1 MFQGAHRSVL
11 AVLASTAVGI
21 VLIDQVTKAWA
32 VAYLQPRIES
42 GEGPLYIIDPLLRL
56 TYVEN
61 TGAAWGMG
69 AGYTWIFTIVAV
81 VVGVVIVRFARTIT
95 SRAWALAL
103 GGLLGGLLGN
113 LIDRLTR
120 PPGPGLGSVVDFIG
134 LPNFPV
140 FNVADIAITCSAV
153 AMIILAWRGIPLSES
168 EPDDSSSDDSSSDD
182 SSSDD
187 SSSGDSS
194 SNDSR
199 SEESE
204 SQAPISTDEPSQEDE
219 LRHDDTPAAGSGS

>member
-1 MFQGAHRSVL
+1 MLQGAHRSVL

-32 VAYLQPRIES
+32 VAYLQPRIEG
-42 GEGPLYIIDPLLRL
+42 GEGPIYLIDPLLRL

-140 FNVADIAITCSAV
+140 FNVADMAITCSAV

-168 EPDDSSSDDSSSDD
+168 EPNGSSSDDSSST
-182 SSSDD
+182 
-187 SSSGDSS
+187 DSS

-199 SEESE
+199 TEESA

-219 LRHDDTPAAGSGS
+219 LRHDDTPAAGSGP

>member
-1 MFQGAHRSVL
+1 MFRGAHRSVL
-11 AVLASTAVGI
+11 AVLVGTAVGI

-32 VAYLQPRIES
+32 VTYLRPRIES
-42 GEGPLYIIDPLLRL
+42 GEGPIYIIDPLLRL

-140 FNVADIAITCSAV
+140 FNVADMAITCSAV

-168 EPDDSSSDDSSSDD
+168 EPDGSSSDDSNSA
-182 SSSDD
+182 
-187 SSSGDSS
+187 DSS
-194 SNDSR
+194 SNDPR
-199 SEESE
+199 SKESA

-219 LRHDDTPAAGSGS
+219 LRHDDTPAAGSGP

>member
-1 MFQGAHRSVL
+1 
-11 AVLASTAVGI
+11 
-21 VLIDQVTKAWA
+21 
-32 VAYLQPRIES
+32 
-42 GEGPLYIIDPLLRL
+42 
-56 TYVEN
+56 
-61 TGAAWGMG
+61 MG

-81 VVGVVIVRFARTIT
+81 VVGIVIVRFARTIT

-140 FNVADIAITCSAV
+140 FNVADMAITCSAV

-168 EPDDSSSDDSSSDD
+168 EPNGSSSDDSSSDD
-182 SSSDD
+182 SSS
-187 SSSGDSS
+187 
-194 SNDSR
+194 NDSR
-199 SEESE
+199 SEESA
-204 SQAPISTDEPSQEDE
+204 SQAPMSTDEPIQEDD
-219 LRHDDTPAAGSGS
+219 LRHDDTPAAGSGP

>member
-1 MFQGAHRSVL
+1 MFRGAHRSVL
-11 AVLASTAVGI
+11 AVLAGTAVGI

-32 VAYLQPRIES
+32 VTYLRPRIES
-42 GEGPLYIIDPLLRL
+42 GEGPIYIIDPLLRL

-168 EPDDSSSDDSSSDD
+168 EPDGSSSDDSNSA
-182 SSSDD
+182 
-187 SSSGDSS
+187 DSS
-194 SNDSR
+194 SNDPR
-199 SEESE
+199 SKESA

-219 LRHDDTPAAGSGS
+219 LRHDDTPAAGSGP

>member
-11 AVLASTAVGI
+11 AVLPSTAVGI

-42 GEGPLYIIDPLLRL
+42 GEGPLYIIDQLLRL

-69 AGYTWIFTIVAV
+69 AGHTWIFTIVAV

-168 EPDDSSSDDSSSDD
+168 EPDGSSSDDSSSA
-182 SSSDD
+182 
-187 SSSGDSS
+187 DSS

-199 SEESE
+199 SEESA

-219 LRHDDTPAAGSGS
+219 LRHDDTPAAGSGP

>member
-11 AVLASTAVGI
+11 AVLAGTAVGI

-81 VVGVVIVRFARTIT
+81 VVGIVIVRFARTIT

-140 FNVADIAITCSAV
+140 FNVADMAITCSAL

-168 EPDDSSSDDSSSDD
+168 EPNGSSSD
-182 SSSDD
+182 
-187 SSSGDSS
+187 GSS

-199 SEESE
+199 SAESA
-204 SQAPISTDEPSQEDE
+204 SQAPMSTDEPIQEDE
-219 LRHDDTPAAGSGS
+219 LRHDDTPAAGSGP

>member
-11 AVLASTAVGI
+11 AVLAGTAVGI

-32 VAYLQPRIES
+32 VAHLQPRIES
-42 GEGPLYIIDPLLRL
+42 DEGPLYIIDPLLRL

-81 VVGVVIVRFARTIT
+81 VVGIVIVRFARTIT

-140 FNVADIAITCSAV
+140 FNVADMAITCSAV
-153 AMIILAWRGIPLSES
+153 AMIILAWRGITLSES
-168 EPDDSSSDDSSSDD
+168 EPNGSSSD
-182 SSSDD
+182 
-187 SSSGDSS
+187 DSS

-199 SEESE
+199 SEESA
-204 SQAPISTDEPSQEDE
+204 SQAPMSTDEPIQEDD
-219 LRHDDTPAAGSGS
+219 LRHDDTPAAGSGP

>member
-11 AVLASTAVGI
+11 AVLASTAVGV
-21 VLIDQVTKAWA
+21 VLVDQVTKAWA

-81 VVGVVIVRFARTIT
+81 LVGVVIVRFARTIT

-168 EPDDSSSDDSSSDD
+168 EPDDSSSDDSSSA
-182 SSSDD
+182 
-187 SSSGDSS
+187 DSS
-194 SNDSR
+194 SNDLR
-199 SEESE
+199 SEESA

-219 LRHDDTPAAGSGS
+219 LRHDDTPAAGSGP

>member
-1 MFQGAHRSVL
+1 MFRGAHRSVL
-11 AVLASTAVGI
+11 AVLAGTAVGI

-42 GEGPLYIIDPLLRL
+42 GEGPIYLIDPLLRL

-153 AMIILAWRGIPLSES
+153 AMIILAWRGIPLAES
-168 EPDDSSSDDSSSDD
+168 APDGSSS
-182 SSSDD
+182 
-187 SSSGDSS
+187 
-194 SNDSR
+194 
-199 SEESE
+199 
-204 SQAPISTDEPSQEDE
+204 EDE
-219 LRHDDTPAAGSGS
+219 RVLDDDKPAAGSGP

>member
-42 GEGPLYIIDPLLRL
+42 GEGPIYLIDPLLRL

-168 EPDDSSSDDSSSDD
+168 EPNGSSSDDSSSA
-182 SSSDD
+182 
-187 SSSGDSS
+187 DSS
-194 SNDSR
+194 SNNSR
-199 SEESE
+199 SEESASE
-204 SQAPISTDEPSQEDE
+204 APISTDESIQEDE
-219 LRHDDTPAAGSGS
+219 LGHDDTPAAGSGP

>member
-11 AVLASTAVGI
+11 AVLVSTAVGI

-42 GEGPLYIIDPLLRL
+42 GEGPIYIIDPLLRL

-140 FNVADIAITCSAV
+140 FNVADMAITCSAV

-168 EPDDSSSDDSSSDD
+168 EPDGSSSDDSNSA
-182 SSSDD
+182 
-187 SSSGDSS
+187 DSS
-194 SNDSR
+194 SNDPR
-199 SEESE
+199 SKESA

-219 LRHDDTPAAGSGS
+219 LRHDDTPAAGSGP

>member
-168 EPDDSSSDDSSSDD
+168 EPNGSSSDGSSSD
-182 SSSDD
+182 
-187 SSSGDSS
+187 GSS

-199 SEESE
+199 SAESA
-204 SQAPISTDEPSQEDE
+204 SQAPMSTDEPIQEDE
-219 LRHDDTPAAGSGS
+219 LRHDDTPAAGSGP

>member
-1 MFQGAHRSVL
+1 MFRGAHRSVL

-32 VAYLQPRIES
+32 VTYLQPRIES
-42 GEGPLYIIDPLLRL
+42 GEGPIYLIDPLLRL

-140 FNVADIAITCSAV
+140 FNVADMAITCSAV

-168 EPDDSSSDDSSSDD
+168 EPDGSSSDDSNSA
-182 SSSDD
+182 
-187 SSSGDSS
+187 DSS
-194 SNDSR
+194 SNDPR
-199 SEESE
+199 SKESA
-204 SQAPISTDEPSQEDE
+204 SQAPISTDEPMHEDE
-219 LRHDDTPAAGSGS
+219 LRHDDTPAAGSGP

>member
-1 MFQGAHRSVL
+1 MLQGAHRPVL

-42 GEGPLYIIDPLLRL
+42 GEGPIYLIDPLLRL

-140 FNVADIAITCSAV
+140 FNVADMAITCSAV

-168 EPDDSSSDDSSSDD
+168 EPDDSSSG
-182 SSSDD
+182 D

-194 SNDSR
+194 SGDSR
-199 SEESE
+199 SEESA
-204 SQAPISTDEPSQEDE
+204 SQASMSTDEPMHEDE
-219 LRHDDTPAAGSGS
+219 LRHDDTPAAGSGP

>member
-11 AVLASTAVGI
+11 AVLAGTAVGI

-81 VVGVVIVRFARTIT
+81 VVGIVIVRFARTIT

-168 EPDDSSSDDSSSDD
+168 EPNGSSSDGSSSD
-182 SSSDD
+182 
-187 SSSGDSS
+187 GSS

-199 SEESE
+199 SAESA
-204 SQAPISTDEPSQEDE
+204 SQAPMSTDEPIQEDE
-219 LRHDDTPAAGSGS
+219 LRHDDTPAAGSGP

>member
-1 MFQGAHRSVL
+1 VFRGAHRSVL
-11 AVLASTAVGI
+11 AVLAGTAVGI
-21 VLIDQVTKAWA
+21 VLIDQVTKAWG

-42 GEGPLYIIDPLLRL
+42 GEGPIYLIDPLLRL

-153 AMIILAWRGIPLSES
+153 AMIILAWRGIPLAES
-168 EPDDSSSDDSSSDD
+168 APDGSSSDDERVLDD
-182 SSSDD
+182 DK
-187 SSSGDSS
+187 
-194 SNDSR
+194 
-199 SEESE
+199 
-204 SQAPISTDEPSQEDE
+204 
-219 LRHDDTPAAGSGS
+219 PAAGSGP

>member
-1 MFQGAHRSVL
+1 MFRGAHRSVL
-11 AVLASTAVGI
+11 AVLAGTAVGI

-32 VAYLQPRIES
+32 VAYLQPRLES

-168 EPDDSSSDDSSSDD
+168 EPDGSSSDDSKSA
-182 SSSDD
+182 
-187 SSSGDSS
+187 DSS
-194 SNDSR
+194 SNDPR
-199 SEESE
+199 SKESA

-219 LRHDDTPAAGSGS
+219 LRHDDTPAAGSGP

>member
-1 MFQGAHRSVL
+1 MFQGAQRSVL

-42 GEGPLYIIDPLLRL
+42 GEGPIYLIDPFLRL

-81 VVGVVIVRFARTIT
+81 VVGVVIVRFARAIT

-140 FNVADIAITCSAV
+140 FNVADMAITCSAV

-168 EPDDSSSDDSSSDD
+168 EPNGSSSDDSSSA
-182 SSSDD
+182 
-187 SSSGDSS
+187 DSS

-199 SEESE
+199 TEESA

-219 LRHDDTPAAGSGS
+219 VRHDDTPAAGSGP

>member
-1 MFQGAHRSVL
+1 MFQGAQRSVL

-42 GEGPLYIIDPLLRL
+42 GEGPIYLIDPLLRL

-81 VVGVVIVRFARTIT
+81 VVGVVIVRFARAIT

-140 FNVADIAITCSAV
+140 FNVADMAITCSAV

-168 EPDDSSSDDSSSDD
+168 EANGSSSDGSSSDDSSSA
-182 SSSDD
+182 
-187 SSSGDSS
+187 DSS

-199 SEESE
+199 TEESA

-219 LRHDDTPAAGSGS
+219 VRHDDTPAAGSGP

>member
-1 MFQGAHRSVL
+1 MFRGAHRSVL
-11 AVLASTAVGI
+11 AVLAGTAVGI

-32 VAYLQPRIES
+32 VTYLRPRIES
-42 GEGPLYIIDPLLRL
+42 GEGPIYIIDPLLRL

-140 FNVADIAITCSAV
+140 FNVADMAITCSAV

-168 EPDDSSSDDSSSDD
+168 EPDGSSSDDSNSA
-182 SSSDD
+182 
-187 SSSGDSS
+187 
-194 SNDSR
+194 DSR
-199 SEESE
+199 SNDPRSKESA

-219 LRHDDTPAAGSGS
+219 LRHDDTPAAGSGP

>member
-1 MFQGAHRSVL
+1 VL
-11 AVLASTAVGI
+11 AVLAGTAVGI

-42 GEGPLYIIDPLLRL
+42 GEGPIYLIDPLLRL

-153 AMIILAWRGIPLSES
+153 AMIILAWRGIPLAES
-168 EPDDSSSDDSSSDD
+168 APDGSSSDDERVLDD
-182 SSSDD
+182 DK
-187 SSSGDSS
+187 
-194 SNDSR
+194 
-199 SEESE
+199 
-204 SQAPISTDEPSQEDE
+204 
-219 LRHDDTPAAGSGS
+219 PAAGSGP

>member
-11 AVLASTAVGI
+11 AVLAGTAVGI

-32 VAYLQPRIES
+32 VTYLRPRIES
-42 GEGPLYIIDPLLRL
+42 GEGPIYIIDPLLRL

-140 FNVADIAITCSAV
+140 FNVADMAITCSAV

-168 EPDDSSSDDSSSDD
+168 EPDGSSSDDSNSA
-182 SSSDD
+182 
-187 SSSGDSS
+187 DSS
-194 SNDSR
+194 SNDPR
-199 SEESE
+199 SKESA
-204 SQAPISTDEPSQEDE
+204 SQAPISTNEPSQEDE
-219 LRHDDTPAAGSGS
+219 LRHDDTPAAGSGP

>member
-113 LIDRLTR
+113 LIDRITR

-153 AMIILAWRGIPLSES
+153 AMIILAWRGIPLSKS
-168 EPDDSSSDDSSSDD
+168 EPDGSSSDDSSSA
-182 SSSDD
+182 
-187 SSSGDSS
+187 DSS
-194 SNDSR
+194 SNDVR
-199 SEESE
+199 SEESA

-219 LRHDDTPAAGSGS
+219 LRHDDTPAAGSGP

>member
-1 MFQGAHRSVL
+1 MFRGAHRSVL
-11 AVLASTAVGI
+11 AVLAGTAVGI

-42 GEGPLYIIDPLLRL
+42 GEGPIYLIDPLLRL

-69 AGYTWIFTIVAV
+69 AGYTWIFTIIAV
-81 VVGVVIVRFARTIT
+81 VVGVVIVRLARTIT
-95 SRAWALAL
+95 SSAWALAL

-168 EPDDSSSDDSSSDD
+168 EP
-182 SSSDD
+182 
-187 SSSGDSS
+187 GG
-194 SNDSR
+194 SNS
-199 SEESE
+199 
-204 SQAPISTDEPSQEDE
+204 EDE
-219 LRHDDTPAAGSGS
+219 LVLDDDKPAAGSGP

>member
-140 FNVADIAITCSAV
+140 FNVADMAITCSAV

-168 EPDDSSSDDSSSDD
+168 EPDGSSSDDSSSA
-182 SSSDD
+182 
-187 SSSGDSS
+187 DSS

-199 SEESE
+199 SEESA

-219 LRHDDTPAAGSGS
+219 LRHDDTPAAGSGP

>member
-1 MFQGAHRSVL
+1 MLQGAHRSVL

-32 VAYLQPRIES
+32 VAYLQPRIEG
-42 GEGPLYIIDPLLRL
+42 GEGPIYLIDPLLRL

-140 FNVADIAITCSAV
+140 FNVADMAITCSAV
-153 AMIILAWRGIPLSES
+153 AMIILAWRGIPLSEL
-168 EPDDSSSDDSSSDD
+168 EPDDSSSDG
-182 SSSDD
+182 

-194 SNDSR
+194 SGDSR
-199 SEESE
+199 SEESA
-204 SQAPISTDEPSQEDE
+204 SQAPMSTDEPMHEDE
-219 LRHDDTPAAGSGS
+219 LRHDDTPAAGSGP

>member
-1 MFQGAHRSVL
+1 MFQGAQRSVL

-42 GEGPLYIIDPLLRL
+42 GEGPIYLIDPLLRL

-140 FNVADIAITCSAV
+140 FNVADMAITCSAV

-168 EPDDSSSDDSSSDD
+168 EPDGSSSDG
-182 SSSDD
+182 

-194 SNDSR
+194 SGDSR
-199 SEESE
+199 SEESA
-204 SQAPISTDEPSQEDE
+204 SQAPMSTDEPMHEDE
-219 LRHDDTPAAGSGS
+219 LRHDDTPAAGSGP

>member
-1 MFQGAHRSVL
+1 MFQGAQRSVL

-42 GEGPLYIIDPLLRL
+42 GEGPIYLIDPLLRL

-140 FNVADIAITCSAV
+140 FNVADMAITCSAV

-168 EPDDSSSDDSSSDD
+168 EPNGSSSDDSSSA
-182 SSSDD
+182 
-187 SSSGDSS
+187 DSS

-199 SEESE
+199 TEESA

-219 LRHDDTPAAGSGS
+219 LRHDDTPAAGSGP

>member
-42 GEGPLYIIDPLLRL
+42 GEGSLYIIDPLLRL

-168 EPDDSSSDDSSSDD
+168 EPDGSSSDDSSSA
-182 SSSDD
+182 
-187 SSSGDSS
+187 DSS

-199 SEESE
+199 SEESA

-219 LRHDDTPAAGSGS
+219 LRHDDTPAAGSGP

>member
-1 MFQGAHRSVL
+1 MFQGAQRSVL

-42 GEGPLYIIDPLLRL
+42 GEGPIYLIDPFLRL

-81 VVGVVIVRFARTIT
+81 VVGVVIVRFARAIT

-140 FNVADIAITCSAV
+140 FNVADMAITCSAV

-168 EPDDSSSDDSSSDD
+168 EPNGSSSDGSSSDDSSSA
-182 SSSDD
+182 
-187 SSSGDSS
+187 DSS

-199 SEESE
+199 TEESA

-219 LRHDDTPAAGSGS
+219 VRHDDTPAAGSGP

>member
-1 MFQGAHRSVL
+1 MFRGAHRSVL
-11 AVLASTAVGI
+11 AVLAGTAVGI

-42 GEGPLYIIDPLLRL
+42 GEGPIYLSDPLLRL

-153 AMIILAWRGIPLSES
+153 AMIILAWRGIPLAES
-168 EPDDSSSDDSSSDD
+168 APDGSRSDDERVLDD
-182 SSSDD
+182 DK
-187 SSSGDSS
+187 
-194 SNDSR
+194 
-199 SEESE
+199 
-204 SQAPISTDEPSQEDE
+204 
-219 LRHDDTPAAGSGS
+219 PAAGSGP

>member
-11 AVLASTAVGI
+11 AVLAGTAVGI

-140 FNVADIAITCSAV
+140 FNVADMAITCSAV

-168 EPDDSSSDDSSSDD
+168 EPDGSSSDDSNSA
-182 SSSDD
+182 
-187 SSSGDSS
+187 DSS
-194 SNDSR
+194 SNDPR
-199 SEESE
+199 SKESA

-219 LRHDDTPAAGSGS
+219 LRHDDTPAAGSGP